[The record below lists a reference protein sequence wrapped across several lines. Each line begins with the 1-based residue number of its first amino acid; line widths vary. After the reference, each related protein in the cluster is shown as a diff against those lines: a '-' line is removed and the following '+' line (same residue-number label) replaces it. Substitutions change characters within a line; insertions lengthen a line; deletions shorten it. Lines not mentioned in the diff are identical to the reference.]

1 MEKPRAVDLAELVRM
16 AGASGFEL
24 QTLECFVKAK
34 LETSASGDSS
44 VARVS
49 ITGTDQSFPLVG
61 TAPAELPTE
70 RIHARVIDFE
80 SNTPKLE
87 LIP

>member
-1 MEKPRAVDLAELVRM
+1 MEKPRAVDLEELVRM
-16 AGASGFEL
+16 AGAAGFEIE
-24 QTLECFVKAK
+24 TLECFVKAK
-34 LETSASGDSS
+34 LEMPTSADSGA
-44 VARVS
+44 AR
-49 ITGTDQSFPLVG
+49 ITINGTDQSFPLAG
-61 TAPAELPTE
+61 TPPAEFPTE